1 MSCPRVARMGGVVDP
16 CGSLY
21 GPLCPRPGGLVNH
34 LAVVLRSIVY
44 QWPTVGLLILHVGAL
59 ASDAGREAMY
69 ALRDTADSMPVTDD
83 VSRGSAIQ
91 NRLTALGIS
100 DREFQERAGVDRKT
114 LRKAIADLPSVRD
127 NTYRVIE
134 SWLDREEAK
143 HAGVPESDPG
153 DDLIE
158 FRLSGN
164 FGVDVVVKGP
174 IRDRGQLEDAVVR
187 LIREMRGTGGAN

>member
-1 MSCPRVARMGGVVDP
+1 
-16 CGSLY
+16 
-21 GPLCPRPGGLVNH
+21 
-34 LAVVLRSIVY
+34 
-44 QWPTVGLLILHVGAL
+44 
-59 ASDAGREAMY
+59 MY